1 MEITT
6 SEMQRDN
13 FLVLKKSREFYERT
27 HPTIAKVIKIK
38 MQEICEDKI
47 LQATE
52 KINTSKE
59 VGNFVSFSAGLCM
72 LKEWEKEQSRL

>member
-13 FLVLKKSREFYERT
+13 FLALKKSREFYERT

-52 KINTSKE
+52 KINQSRDT
-59 VGNFVSFSAGLCM
+59 GNFFVFSAALCM